1 MGLSSFLIL
10 LFVVLH
16 ATAAPS
22 RQVTEGT
29 TKFRVFN
36 PPRKNVCT
44 DVPPDDR
51 FTCAQQMAWG
61 KCTHPFMVKGNYCAK
76 TCGRAPCPAVATDAA
91 SPISPS
97 PASQG
102 TWPPSP
108 SPSPEE
114 AATSAETPPPSPAPS
129 MMSSPLPASSSDTAP
144 SYLVTEGGVTFRR
157 YKRPSIASCTDV
169 PPDDRYTCAQQAA
182 WGKEGIMDDMDHA
195 YWLEVQAALKS
206 RLGAGHDPRQPDCN
220 MLQDILG
227 TLDNV
232 LTAPAAARP
241 AGSRDG
247 NSPQLEYVLDRTGM
261 QPGGAA
267 LQDDAAS
274 LM

>member
-1 MGLSSFLIL
+1 
-10 LFVVLH
+10 
-16 ATAAPS
+16 
-22 RQVTEGT
+22 
-29 TKFRVFN
+29 
-36 PPRKNVCT
+36 
-44 DVPPDDR
+44 
-51 FTCAQQMAWG
+51 
-61 KCTHPFMVKGNYCAK
+61 
-76 TCGRAPCPAVATDAA
+76 
-91 SPISPS
+91 
-97 PASQG
+97 
-102 TWPPSP
+102 
-108 SPSPEE
+108 
-114 AATSAETPPPSPAPS
+114 
-129 MMSSPLPASSSDTAP
+129 
-144 SYLVTEGGVTFRR
+144 
-157 YKRPSIASCTDV
+157 
-169 PPDDRYTCAQQAA
+169 
-182 WGKEGIMDDMDHA
+182 MDDMDHA

-247 NSPQLEYVLDRTGM
+247 NPPQLEYVLDRTGM